1 MTKAITL
8 IGILSLASLFSGC
21 EPARSSE
28 EEKNIETVHIMH
40 SEVWGKG
47 NVSMIEELFAED
59 YVGHFPV
66 GVVHGPDGVLAR
78 VTAHRTAFPDW
89 TEEVD
94 ETIADGGKV
103 VTRFTSRGTNLGAF
117 LGRPATSKQVEI
129 SEVCIHRLVDGKI
142 VEQWVFPDMRSMQM
156 QLHGESKQ

>member
-1 MTKAITL
+1 
-8 IGILSLASLFSGC
+8 
-21 EPARSSE
+21 
-28 EEKNIETVHIMH
+28 
-40 SEVWGKG
+40 
-47 NVSMIEELFAED
+47 MIEELFAED